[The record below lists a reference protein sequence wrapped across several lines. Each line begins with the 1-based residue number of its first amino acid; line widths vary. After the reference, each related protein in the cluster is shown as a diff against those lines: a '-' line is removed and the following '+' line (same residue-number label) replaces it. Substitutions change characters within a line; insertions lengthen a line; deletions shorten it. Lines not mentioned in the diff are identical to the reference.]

1 LEKLQSGVLQRSD
14 LQRSAK
20 DVLNFILNVPAIE
33 HKLGRIS
40 PEELEEMNAKED
52 NDFSPVDLKFYKVD
66 KSGEEVKIDGSNIIT
81 KRGECW
87 VAGIEVTKFGL
98 FEISVTMKS
107 ELGSLAQLPISVFL
121 DGTHKTTISIQGT
134 EGKWVTE
141 TRELGVIV
149 GNNHYL
155 KLFFGADGIELDEIT
170 IHLVEAIELPF

>member
-1 LEKLQSGVLQRSD
+1 MYFR
-14 LQRSAK
+14 
-20 DVLNFILNVPAIE
+20 
-33 HKLGRIS
+33 
-40 PEELEEMNAKED
+40 
-52 NDFSPVDLKFYKVD
+52 
-66 KSGEEVKIDGSNIIT
+66 
-81 KRGECW
+81 
-87 VAGIEVTKFGL
+87 L

-121 DGTHKTTISIQGT
+121 DGTNKTTISIQGT